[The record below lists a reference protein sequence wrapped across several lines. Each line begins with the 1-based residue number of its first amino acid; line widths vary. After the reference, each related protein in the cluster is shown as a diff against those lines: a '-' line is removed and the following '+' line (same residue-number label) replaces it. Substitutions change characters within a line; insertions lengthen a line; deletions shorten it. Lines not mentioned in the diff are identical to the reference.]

1 MVPTA
6 VRGEHAPD
14 HKDDDR
20 LNVESCRAQVIVT
33 PADLKIVVEALR
45 SVGDV
50 ELSERFEAVLHHLG

>member
-6 VRGEHAPD
+6 VQGEHAPD

-20 LNVESCRAQVIVT
+20 LNVESDRVHLVVS
-33 PADLKIVVEALR
+33 PAELKIVVEALR

-50 ELSERFEAVLHHLG
+50 ELAERFEAVLHHLG